1 MKLKKEKIVLIIS
14 ITLVCIILIAIMF
27 AQFRTIEETDI
38 TGIKN
43 AKEAELR
50 TMLSS
55 WKSKYDETVE
65 KLEDTN
71 KKIKEY
77 QDKISSDEA
86 AEELLEEELEQTNI
100 LSGKTDISGE
110 GVVVTLSDNNEKS
123 IVAEDLLRLVN
134 ELRLA
139 GAEAIAI
146 NDERV
151 LGITEIVDVNG
162 NILVN
167 TKRIISPY
175 IVKVIG
181 SQTYLSSALS
191 LKNSG
196 YIDNC
201 KNEGKTIEMKQEKN
215 IKILAYNGIRQ
226 MKYAKE
232 VKKE

>member
-86 AEELLEEELEQTNI
+86 AEELLEEEYI

-151 LGITEIVDVNG
+151 LGTTEIVDVNG

-167 TKRIISPY
+167 TKRIVSPY

-196 YIDNC
+196 YIDSC

>member
-1 MKLKKEKIVLIIS
+1 
-14 ITLVCIILIAIMF
+14 
-27 AQFRTIEETDI
+27 
-38 TGIKN
+38 
-43 AKEAELR
+43 
-50 TMLSS
+50 MLM
-55 WKSKYDETVE
+55 
-65 KLEDTN
+65 
-71 KKIKEY
+71 
-77 QDKISSDEA
+77 
-86 AEELLEEELEQTNI
+86 
-100 LSGKTDISGE
+100 
-110 GVVVTLSDNNEKS
+110 
-123 IVAEDLLRLVN
+123 
-134 ELRLA
+134 
-139 GAEAIAI
+139 
-146 NDERV
+146 
-151 LGITEIVDVNG
+151 EIYYVNG